1 MPCQPA
7 GPGPCKSTEG
17 QYRIHSMNPFRPR
30 PVQPPAQPQEQFRS
44 FSASALYCPQ
54 CRQATPVRERLLL
67 VLPDGNLYEYRCVHC
82 GTSTGSKTEKEPNT
96 SRILY

>member
-1 MPCQPA
+1 
-7 GPGPCKSTEG
+7 
-17 QYRIHSMNPFRPR
+17 MNPFRPR
-30 PVQPPAQPQEQFRS
+30 KPGDMPPVPPTGRPMRPVVQPQEQFRS

-82 GTSTGSKTEKEPNT
+82 GTSTGSRTEKERKGPG
-96 SRILY
+96 IP